1 MPYGSIT
8 KSEHCLYSAG
18 DGNFPGHA
26 CADRARFVDSGNWRR
41 PLRSSGRLRGL
52 SSLLQLVG
60 AVIAVLEHCTFCD
73 GGSRATPRGVVASLI
88 LGLIVGSVFFFP
100 NSNGF
105 PSVNPLLAILT
116 STLLALFAWI
126 SARKVLQ
133 ISQTKPM
140 QDLSTLIGQRG
151 RAKTPVE
158 MEGSV
163 QVAGELWSARSKDLI
178 PRGSE
183 VRVIGREGFVLIV
196 ENESS

>member
-1 MPYGSIT
+1 M
-8 KSEHCLYSAG
+8 
-18 DGNFPGHA
+18 D
-26 CADRARFVDSGNWRR
+26 
-41 PLRSSGRLRGL
+41 
-52 SSLLQLVG
+52 LLLNPNIAYILLVG
-60 AVIAVLEHCTFCD
+60 ATFLAMLALIAPGSLIAETGAILCAVLAGYAVYHLSCNWWALLLLLLSIVPFVMAAR
-73 GGSRATPRGVVASLI
+73 GPRREVWLI
-88 LGLIVGSVFFFP
+88 LSIIGLIVGSVFFFP
-100 NSNGF
+100 NPSGF
-105 PSVNPLLAILT
+105 PLVNPLLAILT
-116 STLLALFAWI
+116 STLLAVFAWI

-163 QVAGELWSARSKDLI
+163 QVAGELWSARSKGLI
-178 PRGSE
+178 PRGSM

>member
-1 MPYGSIT
+1 MDLLLNPNIAYILLVMATFLAMLALIAPGSIIAET
-8 KSEHCLYSAG
+8 GAILCAILAG
-18 DGNFPGHA
+18 YAVYHLSCNWWALLLLFLSIIPFVMA
-26 CADRARFVDSGNWRR
+26 ARGPHREVW
-41 PLRSSGRLRGL
+41 LIL
-52 SSLLQLVG
+52 S
-60 AVIAVLEHCTFCD
+60 
-73 GGSRATPRGVVASLI
+73 I

-100 NSNGF
+100 SSNGL

-140 QDLSTLIGQRG
+140 QDLSTLIGQHAAAPR
-151 RAKTPVE
+151 TPVE
-158 MEGSV
+158 IEGSV